1 MSGINS
7 KLTMNKRLSLKIS
20 LIAGAFVFCAGAV
33 FLKIIPPVPAALA
46 LAFCVLFTIGLAGYL
61 AQEFIANPLSEIT
74 QNLKKVVEGDPA
86 ARVKAGS
93 DELGRLG
100 QAVNDLAQ
108 KLSKEKNQAN
118 LEQSKVDTVLFNM
131 GEGVLVTNKRGDI
144 VLLNPSAQKLFMVG
158 GDYIGKKPI
167 EVVRNN
173 AVQEVIEAVIANKE
187 KAPSRQINLFSPEEK
202 IIKISSSAVKRE
214 GEFEGVVVVF
224 HDITELRRLEKIR
237 QDFVANVSHEL
248 RTPIASIK
256 GYSETLLEGALD
268 EKENAREFLK
278 IIHEDS
284 NRLAKLID
292 DLLDLAKIE
301 SGKMKMVLVPIDP
314 MPFVHRAISIL
325 ENTARQKG
333 ITIKEDCRGD
343 IPQVKAD
350 EVRFSQVLINLI
362 DNAVKYTPENGSVTV
377 KVYTEDGH
385 VRFDII
391 DTGIGIS
398 KDDLSRV
405 FERFYR
411 ADKARSREVGSTGL
425 GLSIVKHIVQAH
437 GGDVRVESEV
447 NKGSIFSF
455 SLPRA

>member
-1 MSGINS
+1 
-7 KLTMNKRLSLKIS
+7 MNKRLSLKIS